1 MLQRKSELS
10 RRAILSIIV
19 QVPQFLMHLT
29 AQHREI
35 EVKGATV
42 RECLKDL
49 VRRYP
54 EVKPLVFARNGR
66 LLRTMDIY
74 INGQSAFPGELAK
87 PVTDGDFLQVVNIV
101 FGG

>member
-1 MLQRKSELS
+1 M
-10 RRAILSIIV
+10 SIRV
-19 QVPQFLMHLT
+19 QVPQFLMQHT
-29 AQHREI
+29 GQHREI
-35 EVKGATV
+35 EVRGATV

-49 VRRYP
+49 VRQYP
-54 EVKPLVFARNGR
+54 GVKPLLFARNGR

-87 PVTDGDFLQVVNIV
+87 PVNDGDFLQVVNIV